1 VVTSSKVLH
10 SRVWFCNAGCD
21 PGWTWGGTLPH
32 RLQALIDELA
42 WHFCFAAEPDD
53 LVLFA
58 KPWPAGW
65 YEHLIALGLSPPH
78 IGVLPELKSPSS
90 AHLEPF
96 AWDNLAEEL
105 AKTHF
110 PAATFP
116 DPRSVKRANGRVFSL
131 SLEQEW
137 PATFSG
143 WESQLGPVL
152 RASDHPSDPLGL
164 SLRDRLKTLGW
175 SKALLKGE
183 HGQSGNANVA
193 ISLDNPDSW
202 KKAQG
207 ILRRCG
213 SAVLEPWHFITTEYG
228 WLYHVDPKGKVE
240 GGHGH
245 RLWTDNQGGYRGIVL
260 QPEGK
265 LPVSITSAFGQAT
278 QKVAFGLHALG
289 YYGPV
294 GQDGYCHRMPEGERF
309 RPLSDLNARHTM
321 ARAGHGLLRR
331 LGNRYLALG
340 FAHTRRQS
348 LPWGNEARDGLF
360 SDMKYDP
367 VNRRGATWLTPG
379 QDAAGNVALRQS
391 WMAAADSEKELECL
405 VKEIEAKWKS

>member
-1 VVTSSKVLH
+1 VTSRRFPSPKL
-10 SRVWFCNAGCD
+10 WFCNAGCD

-53 LVLFA
+53 WVLFS
-58 KPWPAGW
+58 KPWPPGW
-65 YEHLIALGLSPPH
+65 HAHLVALGLSPPH
-78 IGVLPELKSPSS
+78 IGTVQDLKSLHS
-90 AHLEPF
+90 AQLEPF
-96 AWDNLAEEL
+96 AWDALAEEL

-110 PAATFP
+110 SAATFP
-116 DPRSVKRANGRVFSL
+116 DPENVKRVNGRSFSL
-131 SLEQEW
+131 SLEQQW
-137 PATFSG
+137 PASFTG
-143 WESQLGPVL
+143 WESQQGQVL
-152 RASDHPSDPLGL
+152 LANDSQADPNGQ

-213 SAVLEPWHFITTEYG
+213 RAVLEPWHFITTEYG
-228 WLYHVDPKGKVE
+228 WLYRVDPEGKIE
-240 GGHGH
+240 GGEGH
-245 RLWTDNQGGYRGIVL
+245 RLWTDSEGGYRGIVL
-260 QPEGK
+260 QPGGK
-265 LPVSITSAFGQAT
+265 VPASMASAFGQAS
-278 QKVAFGLHALG
+278 QHVARALHAQG
-289 YYGPV
+289 YHGPV
-294 GQDGYCHRMPEGERF
+294 GQDGYCHQMAEGEHF

-348 LPWGNEARDGLF
+348 LPWGNEARDRLF

-379 QDAAGNVALRQS
+379 QDAAGNAALRQT
-391 WMAAADSEKELECL
+391 WMAAADNEKELERL
-405 VKEIEAKWKS
+405 VKEIEGKWKF